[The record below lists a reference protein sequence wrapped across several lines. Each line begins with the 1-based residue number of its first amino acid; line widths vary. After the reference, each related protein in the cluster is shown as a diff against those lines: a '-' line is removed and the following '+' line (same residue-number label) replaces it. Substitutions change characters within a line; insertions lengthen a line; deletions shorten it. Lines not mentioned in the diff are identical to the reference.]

1 MTSDAV
7 PVSIPP
13 RPELIPPPGL
23 GPPPSSGVVLAVLA
37 SGSRGNCALLL
48 GPPESTGERPAV
60 LIDAGLS
67 PKATFAALERAGVAP
82 ERLRAVMFTHLDHD
96 HCHPGWS
103 APSPSQA
110 RLPRHV
116 RVLVHRRHLGRAQR
130 MMLNAS
136 RAEPFT
142 ESVVVDDWLNAR
154 VTMAGHDSL
163 GVAVFAMRVADALLG
178 WATDL
183 GRPTSEVLE
192 HLACLRDCGTL
203 AIESNYCP
211 ERQMASARPEFLKQ
225 RIMGGAGHLSN
236 QQTLQTVRQVRPVHA
251 VLLHLSQQ
259 CNCPEAVR
267 SLHEGSGVPITI
279 ASQDV
284 PTPWLEL
291 APAPAGVA
299 GMPRGAAGGRAGGR
313 AGWGG
318 GQMALFEAPPG

>member
-1 MTSDAV
+1 MTKAWWTEPVTGDAV
-7 PVSIPP
+7 PCPP
-13 RPELIPPPGL
+13 APLNSR
-23 GPPPSSGVVLAVLA
+23 GPALCVLA

-48 GPPESTGERPAV
+48 GPAEAGGERPAV

-67 PKATFAALERAGVAP
+67 PKATFAALEQAGVAP
-82 ERLRAVMFTHLDHD
+82 ERLRAVLFTHLDHD

-103 APSPSQA
+103 APSPAMA
-110 RLPRHV
+110 RLPRHT
-116 RVLVHRRHLGRAQR
+116 RVLVHRRHMGRAQR
-130 MMLNAS
+130 MMLNGS

-142 ESVVVDDWLNAR
+142 ESVVVDDWLTAE
-154 VTMAGHDSL
+154 VTLAGHDSL
-163 GVAVFAMRVADALLG
+163 GVAVFAMRVGGALLG

-236 QQTLQTVRQVRPVHA
+236 QQTLAAVRQVRPVHA

-267 SLHEGSGVPITI
+267 SLHEGSGVPITV
-279 ASQDV
+279 ASQDA
-284 PTPWLEL
+284 PTPWLAL

-299 GMPRGAAGGRAGGR
+299 RVPRRVSATRAGGC
-313 AGWGG
+313 G
-318 GQMALFEAPPG
+318 GQLALFEPPPG